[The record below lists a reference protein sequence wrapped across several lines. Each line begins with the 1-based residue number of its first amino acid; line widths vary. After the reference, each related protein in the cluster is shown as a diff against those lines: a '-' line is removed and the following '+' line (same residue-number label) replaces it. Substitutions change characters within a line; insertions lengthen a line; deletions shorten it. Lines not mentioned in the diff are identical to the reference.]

1 MRKYSLLKCLPVSG
15 HSHRPPQERLLLVPL
30 VGSSR
35 MGFRLHLAGDLPN
48 SRLKAR
54 VNAGV
59 DPKPALS
66 ATNLIARSLWAS
78 ESAATRRRY
87 CVRYC
92 IGDMPVHRTKWSAN
106 AVREIPTALASV
118 SNDQFAPG

>member
-1 MRKYSLLKCLPVSG
+1 
-15 HSHRPPQERLLLVPL
+15 
-30 VGSSR
+30 
-35 MGFRLHLAGDLPN
+35 MGLRLHLVGDSPN

-54 VNAGV
+54 VNAWV

-66 ATNLIARSLWAS
+66 ATDLIARSLWAS
-78 ESAATRRRY
+78 ESAATRRRH

-92 IGDMPVHRTKWSAN
+92 IGAMPVHRRKWSAN

-118 SNDQFAPG
+118 CNDQRAPGRA